1 MNPLAAK
8 NNATPTSLSV
18 SYKSSHLT
26 DDLSNAI
33 PEAVITTDPDFNIT
47 GLNNIAESIYGI
59 TSIEATG
66 KKLFDLV
73 PFEMIGTN
81 LETAI
86 EILFKNGFWKG
97 DIIYTYFTKKLIFST
112 RCTIIKDAKGNV
124 SSIIIITHNISEI
137 LRREKELALA
147 EYKYQTLIE
156 SLAEGVLLIN
166 ADGTINKANK
176 KVAEMFG
183 LSSDKLVGDKL
194 FPAGWKTIKQD
205 GSSFPSAEY
214 PDFLSLKN
222 GTENNNVII
231 GLEHTEGKK
240 MWVSINSRPIYEDH
254 NEFPVAVM
262 ASIVEITEVEKVNE
276 QLPQSE
282 HLFSTFMEHSPTL
295 SWIYDE
301 EESLV
306 YGNPKFLELIVS
318 SEHKIIDAEDPGALI
333 SVIKQKNKEI
343 LRDENPIITEEE
355 FIDKA
360 GRSHSYIF
368 YLFLLPMLQNKKL
381 IGGHAVEITDN
392 KNAYKELDKMFERY
406 TFAINATSD
415 AIWDINISTQMI
427 YHSDTF
433 NAFTGY
439 GKNDIAPTLDWFFE
453 KIHPE
458 DKKRIKSNIDNC
470 LKNNIT
476 HWENEYRFK
485 MADGSYR
492 NLLDKALV
500 IYEAGKLT
508 RVIGA
513 MQDIT
518 ERKKMEAQLVA
529 DQVQQQKMVNQV
541 IIQAQ
546 ETERNRI
553 SGELHDN
560 VNQLLTSAKLHICVA
575 KNRLEGE
582 SVLLD
587 KANQYLLMAV
597 EEIRNLSKTL
607 NSSVITN
614 GGLLKSINEIGAN
627 MLLLKNIRLAVYME
641 EEVLDKMS
649 LNQQMTIYRIIQE
662 QSNNILKYAETKEVV
677 ISLKIIN
684 NNFELIISDS
694 GKGFDKN
701 KQKATGIGLINI
713 FNRVDAYNGSVEIIT
728 SPGNGCTLLIHFPIT
743 ENKLLK

>member
-1 MNPLAAK
+1 
-8 NNATPTSLSV
+8 
-18 SYKSSHLT
+18 
-26 DDLSNAI
+26 
-33 PEAVITTDPDFNIT
+33 
-47 GLNNIAESIYGI
+47 
-59 TSIEATG
+59 
-66 KKLFDLV
+66 
-73 PFEMIGTN
+73 MIDT
-81 LETAI
+81 
-86 EILFKNGFWKG
+86 
-97 DIIYTYFTKKLIFST
+97 
-112 RCTIIKDAKGNV
+112 
-124 SSIIIITHNISEI
+124 
-137 LRREKELALA
+137 
-147 EYKYQTLIE
+147 
-156 SLAEGVLLIN
+156 
-166 ADGTINKANK
+166 
-176 KVAEMFG
+176 
-183 LSSDKLVGDKL
+183 
-194 FPAGWKTIKQD
+194 
-205 GSSFPSAEY
+205 
-214 PDFLSLKN
+214 
-222 GTENNNVII
+222 
-231 GLEHTEGKK
+231 
-240 MWVSINSRPIYEDH
+240 
-254 NEFPVAVM
+254 
-262 ASIVEITEVEKVNE
+262 
-276 QLPQSE
+276 
-282 HLFSTFMEHSPTL
+282 
-295 SWIYDE
+295 
-301 EESLV
+301 
-306 YGNPKFLELIVS
+306 
-318 SEHKIIDAEDPGALI
+318 EDPGALLSI
-333 SVIKQKNKEI
+333 ILEKNKEI
-343 LRDENPIITEEE
+343 FRDENPLITEDE
-355 FIDKA
+355 FVDMA

-368 YLFLLPMLQNKKL
+368 YLFLLPMSQNKKL
-381 IGGHAVEITDN
+381 IGGHAVEITEN

-406 TFAINATSD
+406 TFAINASSD
-415 AIWDINISTQMI
+415 AIWDMDISTQMI

-439 GKNDIAPTLDWFFE
+439 GKNDIEPTLDWFFE

-492 NLLDKALV
+492 NLLDKALA
-500 IYEAGKLT
+500 IYEEGKLT

-575 KNRLEGE
+575 KNRMEGE
-582 SVLLD
+582 SELLD

-627 MLLLKNIRLAVYME
+627 MLLLKNIRLAVYIE

-649 LNQQMTIYRIIQE
+649 LNQQMTVYRIIQE
-662 QSNNILKYAETKEVV
+662 QSNNILKYAETKDVV

-713 FNRVDAYNGSVEIIT
+713 FNRVDAYNGNVEIIT
-728 SPGNGCTLLIHFPIT
+728 SPGNGCTLLINFPIA